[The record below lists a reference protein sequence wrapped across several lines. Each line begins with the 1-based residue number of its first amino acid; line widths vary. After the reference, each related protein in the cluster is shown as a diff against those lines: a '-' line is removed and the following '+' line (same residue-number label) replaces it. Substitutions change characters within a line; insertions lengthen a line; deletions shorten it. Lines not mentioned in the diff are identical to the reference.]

1 MEETKYGQYIKREPI
16 RDEEPAP
23 RRKTYPHIHV
33 DAELLSGYDVNCN
46 FALSCVSEPY
56 MMPDQPHSHPFDEFL
71 LFIGSDPKNLR
82 KLGGVVEIGL
92 GDEWEKHTI
101 NTTSVVYLPNGLPHA
116 PVNVKK
122 VDKPFLFGHIMLSP
136 SYAKK

>member
-1 MEETKYGQYIKREPI
+1 
-16 RDEEPAP
+16 
-23 RRKTYPHIHV
+23 
-33 DAELLSGYDVNCN
+33 
-46 FALSCVSEPY
+46 

-71 LFIGSDPKNLR
+71 LFIGSDLKNLR

>member
-1 MEETKYGQYIKREPI
+1 MAETKYGQYIKREPI

-23 RRKTYPHIHV
+23 KRKTYPHIYV
-33 DAELLSGYDVNCN
+33 DEELLGEHEVNCN

-92 GDEWEKHTI
+92 GDEWERHTI
-101 NTTSVVYLPNGLPHA
+101 DTTTVVYLPSGLPHA

-136 SYAKK
+136 KYAKK